1 MSNNPNN
8 RFMNHPSGTYWRQVP
23 IQPPAPSD
31 PRVANQF
38 QNIFSSHE
46 SDDSD
51 NDTPRHNVIF
61 DSSTNSPES
70 STQEGS
76 PRTTPEQSSA
86 MRMRMVS
93 HIVPPSNDVEEVPV
107 TTLDETNNENE
118 MNDENIPQSTV
129 QEDQSNERLRFY
141 LAVLRQRVREL
152 DSDAWMYVKVNNE
165 FSKF

>member
-1 MSNNPNN
+1 
-8 RFMNHPSGTYWRQVP
+8 MNHPSGTYWRQVP

-51 NDTPRHNVIF
+51 NDIPRHNVIF

-76 PRTTPEQSSA
+76 PRTTPELSSA
-86 MRMRMVS
+86 IRMRMVS
-93 HIVPPSNDVEEVPV
+93 HIVPPVAEDDNHDNEMNSADAFIAEFLNLDGADDLGNDVEGVPV
-107 TTLDETNNENE
+107 TLDEPNNENE
-118 MNDENIPQSTV
+118 MNDENIPQSMV
-129 QEDQSNERLRFY
+129 QQDQSNGKMIKKL
-141 LAVLRQRVREL
+141 
-152 DSDAWMYVKVNNE
+152 
-165 FSKF
+165 

>member
-70 STQEGS
+70 STQEDGADD
-76 PRTTPEQSSA
+76 Q
-86 MRMRMVS
+86 
-93 HIVPPSNDVEEVPV
+93 SNDVEEVPV